1 MHLLVI
7 RTSSMGDVALTAPVL
22 ASVIRQYPDVR
33 ITLLTRPAFVPVFHG
48 MEGFGIISADFSNR
62 HKGPAGIVR
71 LFRELKKSDRIDH
84 IIDLHDVIRTKILR
98 WLFRLSGVRASV
110 IDKGR
115 AEKKALIS
123 GKKKTQL
130 KHTVERYFDVF
141 ATAGFPAAQAG
152 GPFLNISACPAAHT
166 VISGEILNIGV
177 APFSR
182 HTLKIW
188 PEEYMVRLLTMISGK
203 HNVRYLLF
211 GGMEDKIKLG
221 ILSGKV
227 PGSEIIA
234 GRYSIP
240 EELAIMSRLDLMITM
255 DSANMH
261 MAALTGTRV
270 VSIWGCTDPLA
281 GFGAW
286 QQPDEYSIRIPV
298 NELTCRPCTIYGK
311 GKTHNGFKCM
321 KMLKPEMVYEKLIS
335 LKLL

>member
-1 MHLLVI
+1 
-7 RTSSMGDVALTAPVL
+7 MGDVALTAPVL
-22 ASVIRQYPDVR
+22 ASVIKQYPDAG
-33 ITLLTRPAFVPVFHG
+33 ITMLTRPAYIPFFHG
-48 MEGFGIISADFSNR
+48 MKGLVILSADFSKR
-62 HKGPAGIVR
+62 HKGLAGILR
-71 LFRELKKSDRIDH
+71 LFGDLTKTDRIDH
-84 IIDLHDVIRTKILR
+84 IVDLHDVIRTKILR

-141 ATAGFPAAQAG
+141 ASAGFPAAQVG
-152 GPFLNISACPAAHT
+152 GPFLNTVTGAAAHS
-166 VISGEILNIGV
+166 VISRDIMNIGV
-177 APFSR
+177 APLSR

-188 PEEYMVRLLTMISGK
+188 PEEYMVSLLTMISGK
-203 HNVRYLLF
+203 HKVRFLLF
-211 GGMEDKIKLG
+211 GGREDIPKLEA
-221 ILSGKV
+221 LTGKM
-227 PGSEIIA
+227 PDSEIIA
-234 GRYSIP
+234 GKYSIP
-240 EELAIMSRLDLMITM
+240 EELALMNRLDFMITM

-261 MAALTGTRV
+261 MAALSGTRV
-270 VSIWGCTDPLA
+270 VSIWGGTDPLA

-321 KMLKPEMVYEKLIS
+321 KMLTPEMVYEKLIN